1 MHDHR
6 TRFFQTGTFGLALVA
21 VAHLMSASVSA
32 EDRVVEDQYG
42 RSVTLQQPAERIVT
56 IPIPAASMA
65 VAIDGGDERLA
76 GMHPMSKTA
85 LVEGVLGEFFP
96 STRGIPSDVVGQG
109 FAPNIEALL
118 TLEPD
123 LVFQWG
129 HQGEGIV
136 APLRD
141 LGVPLVLLKYG
152 TEEDA
157 RTWLQLMG
165 QLTGNEERAQRL
177 IDWRQSVLAE
187 VSAVTERVAEED
199 RPRVLYFL
207 RYNSELRVAG
217 NNTYNNFY
225 IDLAGGVNP
234 AAEGSGWLTVDPEQV
249 LAWNPEV
256 ILLNGFEDD
265 LSPADVYNNPLYADL
280 PAVKNRRV
288 YQLPLGGYRWD
299 PPNQESPLTWKWL
312 AMNLHPDVAAWPL
325 RQDIVEAYEWIYGQT
340 PTNEQLDGILRM
352 DSHQNAAGYQVFA
365 EAS

>member
-1 MHDHR
+1 MFDYL
-6 TRFFQTGTFGLALVA
+6 TRPLWARLIGLAVTTTLF
-21 VAHLMSASVSA
+21 SVPANA
-32 EDRVVEDQYG
+32 ESIVVDDQYG
-42 RSVTLQQPAERIVT
+42 RTITLAQPAERIVT

-65 VAIDGGDERLA
+65 VAIDGGEDRLV

-96 STRGIPSDVVGQG
+96 NTRAIPSDVVGQG

-129 HQGEGIV
+129 HQGEAII

-141 LGVPLVLLKYG
+141 LDLPLVLLQYG

-165 QLTGNEERAQRL
+165 QLTGNEARAQRL
-177 IDWRQSVLAE
+177 IDWRQSVLTE
-187 VSAVTERVAEED
+187 VSGITESIAIED

-217 NNTYNNFY
+217 SNTYNDFY

-249 LAWNPEV
+249 LAWNPDV

-265 LSPADVYNNPLYADL
+265 LSPADVYSNPLYADL
-280 PAVKNRRV
+280 PAVRDRRV

-325 RQDIVEAYEWIYGQT
+325 RQDIVEAYQWIYGQT
-340 PTNEQLDGILRM
+340 PTDEQLDGILRI
-352 DSHQNAAGYQVFA
+352 DSHQNAAGYQVFSA
-365 EAS
+365 ALD